1 MTCCSC
7 LVCTSYVIFLRSYPL
22 DLIVKH
28 FGRLWV
34 LEKGAMNKCWLADCC
49 NWQMSRPVTV
59 SDRPVLT
66 STQLL
71 SIYPLYTS
79 LSHCRDGKLTLF
91 EIFQS
96 AFDIRDKSPERRTSG
111 HYHNALLF
119 ESRLRLRERF
129 SLETGAI
136 KSFSLLMASRDSAK
150 MIRFMC
156 HSIIC
161 SPEAFSLRTQL

>member
-1 MTCCSC
+1 MLWHVAPC
-7 LVCTSYVIFLRSYPL
+7 LVPFIKYFCYLF

-28 FGRLWV
+28 FGHRWV
-34 LEKGAMNKCWLADCC
+34 LVKGAMTKCWLADWCD
-49 NWQMSRPVTV
+49 WQMCQPVTV
-59 SDRPVLT
+59 SDLPVLT

-71 SIYPLYTS
+71 SVYPLFTS
-79 LSHCRDGKLTLF
+79 FSHCRDGKLTLF

-96 AFDIRDKSPERRTSG
+96 AVDIRDKTPERRTSG
-111 HYHNALLF
+111 HYHNALLL

-136 KSFSLLMASRDSAK
+136 KSFSLLMASGDSAK
-150 MIRFMC
+150 TIRFMC